1 MIDYWAGEYFQN
13 KYWKWIVI
21 YMWNIPMFWLTVW
34 FMYLDDGIDWK
45 TINFIAV
52 ISILLFIMIKYKF
65 IPFRK

>member
-52 ISILLFIMIKYKF
+52 ISILIFIMMKYKF
-65 IPFRK
+65 IPFQK